1 MATRMT
7 SPPMNTP
14 RIQNSDGR
22 EASAGARSA
31 PAGGLSWTD
40 RIPPHDL
47 EAEMSLLGSLMLD
60 REVIGLVI
68 PAIPRH
74 QAGRFYKPEHRLI
87 YEALL
92 DLYDNGTAIDLV
104 ILRDELSRRGILE
117 KVGGVDSLVQLVQ
130 SVPSAANAEYYA
142 AIVRDKALLRELIA
156 CSGEIID
163 DAYAAREPAPE
174 ILDKAEQRFFMV
186 TEQRITEEA
195 QGLSGLLEETF
206 RQIQDRDG
214 NYLTGVA
221 TGFLEMDD
229 MTSGLQPGEL
239 IIVAARPSMG
249 KTAFGLNLA
258 EYMAVNE
265 NQPTIFFSMEMSKQ
279 QVAQRILCS
288 RGKVDSHRLRR
299 GMLNTHEIKQ
309 LQMICDELRDAPLFI
324 DDTPG
329 MTVLELRAKARRMWL
344 QHGLKAVFIDYL
356 QLMHTPGA
364 ESRQQ
369 EIAIISRGLKALGR
383 ELSVPIIALAQLN
396 RGTEGR
402 DGHRPRMSD
411 LRESGAIEQDA
422 DVIMLLHR
430 PAYYDPNEEPN
441 VAEIII
447 AKQRNGP
454 TGTIKLHFD
463 SRSTRFDNLSM
474 APEPY
479 DTGGGG
485 PGMAAGMAD
494 PGIPAGD
501 GDDFAPF

>member
-1 MATRMT
+1 MSSPRETRKDFNRDGSHKAAAGESL
-7 SPPMNTP
+7 SP
-14 RIQNSDGR
+14 GR
-22 EASAGARSA
+22 
-31 PAGGLSWTD
+31 LSWTD

-47 EAEMSLLGSLMLD
+47 EAEMSLLGSLLLD
-60 REVIGLVI
+60 REAIGYVV
-68 PAIPRH
+68 PVIPRH
-74 QAGRFYKPEHRLI
+74 HSARFYQPEHRLI
-87 YEALL
+87 YEAVL
-92 DLYDNGTAIDLV
+92 DLYDKGSAIDVV
-104 ILRDELSRRGILE
+104 ILRDELTRRAVLD
-117 KVGGVDSLVQLVQ
+117 KVGGVDYLVQLVQ
-130 SVPSAANAEYYA
+130 SVPSSANAEYYA
-142 AIVRDKALLRELIA
+142 GIVRDKALLRDLISA
-156 CSGEIID
+156 SGEIID
-163 DAYAAREPAPE
+163 EAYSARQDVPE
-174 ILDKAEQRFFMV
+174 ILDRAEQKFFSV
-186 TEQRITEEA
+186 TEQRVTNEA
-195 QGLSGLLEETF
+195 VGIASLLEETF

-214 NYLTGVA
+214 NYLTGLP

-229 MTSGLQPGEL
+229 MTSGLQRSEL

-249 KTAFGLNLA
+249 KTAFGLNVA

-265 NQPTIFFSMEMSKQ
+265 GKPTVFFSMEMSKQ

-299 GMLNTHEIKQ
+299 GMLNEHEIRQ

-329 MTVLELRAKARRMWL
+329 MTVLELRAKARRLWL
-344 QHGLKAVFIDYL
+344 QHKIEAVFIDYL
-356 QLMHTPGA
+356 QLMYTPGA

-369 EIAIISRGLKALGR
+369 EIAIISRGLKSLGR
-383 ELSVPIIALAQLN
+383 ELNVPVIALAQLN

-430 PAYYDPNEEPN
+430 PSYYDPNEEPN
-441 VAEIII
+441 VAEVII

-463 SRSTRFDNLSM
+463 GRSTRFDNLSM

-479 DTGGGG
+479 G
-485 PGMAAGMAD
+485 AD
-494 PGIPAGD
+494 PGGPTPSGGGD
-501 GDDFAPF
+501 TEFTPF

>member
-1 MATRMT
+1 MNSPRKTRK
-7 SPPMNTP
+7 
-14 RIQNSDGR
+14 DGQ
-22 EASAGARSA
+22 AQAAGDGSLSSGR
-31 PAGGLSWTD
+31 PSWTD

-60 REVIGLVI
+60 REAIGYVVPI
-68 PAIPRH
+68 IPRH
-74 QAGRFYKPEHRLI
+74 TSTRFYQIEHRLI
-87 YEALL
+87 YESLL
-92 DLYDNGTAIDLV
+92 DLYDKGSAIDIV
-104 ILRDELSRRGILE
+104 ILRDELIRRGDLE
-117 KVGGVDSLVQLVQ
+117 KVGGIEYIVQLSQ

-142 AIVRDKALLRELIA
+142 AIVRDKALLRDLIQA
-156 CSGEIID
+156 SGEIID
-163 DAYAAREPAPE
+163 EAYAAREQVPE
-174 ILDKAEQRFFMV
+174 ILDKAEQRFFAV
-186 TEQRITEEA
+186 TEQRVANEA
-195 QGLSGLLEETF
+195 VNLAGLLEETF
-206 RQIQDRDG
+206 KQIQDRDG
-214 NYLTGVA
+214 NYLTGMA

-229 MTSGLQPGEL
+229 MTSGLQANEL

-265 NQPTIFFSMEMSKQ
+265 NQPVVFFSMEMSRQ

-299 GMLNTHEIKQ
+299 GMLNEHEIRQ

-329 MTVLELRAKARRMWL
+329 MTVLELRAKARRLWL
-344 QHGLKAVFIDYL
+344 QHKIKAVFIDYL

-383 ELSVPIIALAQLN
+383 ELNIPIISLAQLN

-422 DVIMLLHR
+422 DVVMLLHR
-430 PAYYDPNEEPN
+430 PSYYDPNEEPN
-441 VAEIII
+441 IAEVII

-454 TGTIKLHFD
+454 TGTVKLHFD

-474 APEPY
+474 APESY
-479 DTGGGG
+479 SHDAGGGQPYAGHNDG
-485 PGMAAGMAD
+485 PGAAPRG
-494 PGIPAGD
+494 
-501 GDDFAPF
+501 GDDAEFTPF